1 MARTYYEVVLEGH
14 LDTIF
19 GLLEGVKIGAG
30 KKWDYYFSKKVDV
43 KRETFSEAV
52 KEWISLG
59 AKLHHVLIEEDFLN
73 FLKSAMSG
81 QPENASIGMKFLKS
95 QRKIRSG
102 SFKFEFKAYSSKIA
116 AEVKQLIES
125 LPAELALEG
134 YNPKEKVDKEA
145 KGVELYTPD
154 HEYVFEGEATLKGPL
169 PELIRAR
176 SALNSKSYVEV
187 DQIALEW
194 AE

>member
-30 KKWDYYFSKKVDV
+30 KKWDYYFSKQVGV

-59 AKLHHVLIEEDFLN
+59 GKLHHVLIEEDFLN

-81 QPENASIGMKFLKS
+81 LPEKAPIGMKFLKS

-116 AEVKQLIES
+116 AEVKQLIEG
-125 LPAELALEG
+125 LPSDLVLEG
-134 YNPKEKVDKEA
+134 YNPKEKVDKDA